1 MLFEH
6 DILLIRETQL
16 YKTDWTQLPDSPLT
30 DEKKAE
36 WSTFRQA
43 WRDITKHAKWPN
55 LEESDF
61 PTEPS

>member
-1 MLFEH
+1 MLES
-6 DILLIRETQL
+6 DILLIREAQL
-16 YKTDWTQLPDSPLT
+16 YRSDWTQLPDSPLT

-36 WSTFRQA
+36 WNTFRQA
-43 WRDITKHAKWPN
+43 WRDITKHAEWPN